1 MNMKK
6 VDPDLLLKKFFR
18 CYEMPFTEKEIKAL
32 LNSLGISATIKEVRE
47 FLRSEPNV
55 LELDNGKFL
64 TRSAAFTGELFSFL
78 PAKKEFDQGVFVVG
92 DRFMPFIDPE
102 IVSSS
107 CSLYIN
113 GRKIPRKTGTFDR
126 EFALELFKLY
136 GDEFAAQY
144 VASDAANDFNL
155 SDNDFELP
163 PTVKLSGF
171 DLNFLKQGFGYNKGD
186 RILCCVTD
194 WDSCKL
200 NLMVIHENEKSFKKG
215 ENVEKRFE
223 WYNKVEEFFT
233 ESLKKF
239 GPLGSIED
247 QLVSLFFD
255 RREEL
260 CVPYCGSI
268 EEFLNKSKKIDF
280 EPFGVETRIWFKDE
294 YVPALGEWNKK
305 DIAKVK
311 DNSSVLDFDDFYLLD
326 FPDYVLE
333 QYIYD
338 ALFDKA
344 KSVPVSVIKN
354 IKHDEFV
361 FSDEVESRLYVEIS
375 ECYDEI
381 KNEYNWFADQ
391 KVGPVRKSAL
401 DLFFNVSVLVR
412 KIDYYNTNLENFS
425 QQELVILSQL
435 YNHIQQMLQAIN
447 FDPAIDDIIDDYE
460 ASLEGMEWSFEQ
472 IKPVILDC
480 LEKDKKKSFKLVD
493 LTNDVSKKN
502 NEFA

>member
-268 EEFLNKSKKIDF
+268 EEFLNKSKKI
-280 EPFGVETRIWFKDE
+280 
-294 YVPALGEWNKK
+294 
-305 DIAKVK
+305 
-311 DNSSVLDFDDFYLLD
+311 
-326 FPDYVLE
+326 
-333 QYIYD
+333 
-338 ALFDKA
+338 
-344 KSVPVSVIKN
+344 
-354 IKHDEFV
+354 
-361 FSDEVESRLYVEIS
+361 
-375 ECYDEI
+375 
-381 KNEYNWFADQ
+381 
-391 KVGPVRKSAL
+391 
-401 DLFFNVSVLVR
+401 
-412 KIDYYNTNLENFS
+412 
-425 QQELVILSQL
+425 
-435 YNHIQQMLQAIN
+435 
-447 FDPAIDDIIDDYE
+447 
-460 ASLEGMEWSFEQ
+460 
-472 IKPVILDC
+472 
-480 LEKDKKKSFKLVD
+480 
-493 LTNDVSKKN
+493 
-502 NEFA
+502 